1 MLRNKC
7 PSELSSGGFFA
18 PIFKNKLAPQGE
30 ILYNI
35 QNQGS
40 LAEREL
46 APKATEGLLS
56 QICDCPMSP
65 TAPSFPSCRKRR
77 GRKGAL
83 GYGLVRSAS
92 EFRQAPIFQASFH
105 TIVTLRVSDYAPP
118 DTREPGLRAVAF
130 EYLQSIEGAGRI
142 CWSAPFCGEG
152 LCSAS
157 TERTPKA
164 SPHRGRQRGAP
175 HLKGS
180 PPRGAFDASCNTP
193 LLFAAA
199 SCKID
204 IILRFLNGNQE
215 DHHAVD

>member
-40 LAEREL
+40 LVEREL

-83 GYGLVRSAS
+83 GCVWCFLPLILGKSQCFRRRSTRYSPYGYRTTRRLIR
-92 EFRQAPIFQASFH
+92 H
-105 TIVTLRVSDYAPP
+105 TR
-118 DTREPGLRAVAF
+118 F
-130 EYLQSIEGAGRI
+130 
-142 CWSAPFCGEG
+142 
-152 LCSAS
+152 
-157 TERTPKA
+157 
-164 SPHRGRQRGAP
+164 
-175 HLKGS
+175 
-180 PPRGAFDASCNTP
+180 
-193 LLFAAA
+193 AA
-199 SCKID
+199 SC
-204 IILRFLNGNQE
+204 LRTI
-215 DHHAVD
+215 AVNRRRSGDPDNLYLLAGSVHPRLPLSRGAGAERRRG